1 MGLGDRINLIRKEKN
16 MSIDDLCERSSIP
29 KGTLSKITAGITSNP
44 TLETVRAIAKAL
56 ECKLDDLDDHPDYYD
71 GFVPIER
78 TIINKYRTLDQY
90 GQDTVS
96 AVLECEARRC
106 AAELEKQQEQAHS
119 PIEPRIVKVLYL
131 PHPIQRASAG
141 YGDPADDESAERI
154 CVLHNPLTQM
164 ADYIM
169 TAHGDSME
177 PDIYSGDML
186 LVRRQPAVEVGET
199 GIFIHRGE
207 RYVKIFRG
215 ESLHSANPD
224 YPDIPTNEDTRCIGR
239 VVGTL
244 DPDWIVMNE

>member
-1 MGLGDRINLIRKEKN
+1 MPTEKP
-16 MSIDDLCERSSIP
+16 RVTF
-29 KGTLSKITAGITSNP
+29 TLSQ
-44 TLETVRAIAKAL
+44 E
-56 ECKLDDLDDHPDYYD
+56 KLDLVNNYRFDNRFKNQTQAILSLIDKGLDDYMSKKAPSLPDEAIKLAKDYD
-71 GFVPIER
+71 
-78 TIINKYRTLDQY
+78 NLDVWGKKQVR
-90 GQDTVS
+90 GVADNE
-96 AVLECEARRC
+96 LARY
-106 AAELEKQQEQAHS
+106 AAELEKQQEQAHPS
-119 PIEPRIVKVLYL
+119 IEPRIVKVLYL

-177 PDIYSGDML
+177 PDIHSGDML

-244 DPDWIVMNE
+244 DPDWRVRNE